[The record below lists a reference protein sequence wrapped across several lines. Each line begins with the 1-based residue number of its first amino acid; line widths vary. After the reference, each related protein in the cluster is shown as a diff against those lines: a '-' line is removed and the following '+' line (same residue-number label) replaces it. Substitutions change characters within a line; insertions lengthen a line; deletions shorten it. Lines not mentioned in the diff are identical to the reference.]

1 MGKNLKAAREASG
14 KTQTQVAAESGISER
29 GYQKI
34 EARTEYRA
42 TWTAIQ
48 IADAVG
54 VTTYEEFKA
63 LWEQQSAPGGN
74 PALDE

>member
-14 KTQTQVAAESGISER
+14 KTQAQIAKGSGITVR
-29 GYQKI
+29 GYRKI
-34 EARTEYRA
+34 EAKSEYRA